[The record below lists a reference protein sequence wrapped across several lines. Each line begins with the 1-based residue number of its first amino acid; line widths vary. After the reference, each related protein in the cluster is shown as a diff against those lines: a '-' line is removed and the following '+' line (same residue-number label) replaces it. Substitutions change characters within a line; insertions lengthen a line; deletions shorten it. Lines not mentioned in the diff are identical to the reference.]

1 MTLQERRQRR
11 FSENF
16 KKEIVVELESGN
28 LTVRQVSLAY
38 EVKQDN
44 VKRWI
49 HKYGRE
55 PLPKGIL
62 IQSPAEINK
71 LRELEKETVK
81 LKQIIGEQQ
90 IKILYLEQIMRLAK
104 EKLGDDFEKKPD
116 EYPTGNQSQYLRN
129 ARDYYGANLS
139 LCRLQPTRLCS
150 SHEPTEKRRN
160 AHGRNFC

>member
-16 KKEIVVELESGN
+16 RKEIVVQIESGE

-49 HKYGRE
+49 HKYGKE

-62 IQSPAEINK
+62 IQSPTEINK
-71 LRELEKETVK
+71 LMELEKESAK
-81 LKQIIGEQQ
+81 LKRIIGEQQ
-90 IKILYLEQIMRLAK
+90 IKIIYLEQSMKLAK
-104 EKLGDDFEKKPD
+104 ERLGDDFEKK
-116 EYPTGNQSQYLRN
+116 T
-129 ARDYYGANLS
+129 
-139 LCRLQPTRLCS
+139 
-150 SHEPTEKRRN
+150 K
-160 AHGRNFC
+160 

>member
-49 HKYGRE
+49 HKYGKE

-71 LRELEKETVK
+71 LRELEKESVK

-90 IKILYLEQIMRLAK
+90 IKILYLEQSMRLAK
-104 EKLGDDFEKKPD
+104 EKLGDDFEKK
-116 EYPTGNQSQYLRN
+116 
-129 ARDYYGANLS
+129 
-139 LCRLQPTRLCS
+139 TR
-150 SHEPTEKRRN
+150 
-160 AHGRNFC
+160 